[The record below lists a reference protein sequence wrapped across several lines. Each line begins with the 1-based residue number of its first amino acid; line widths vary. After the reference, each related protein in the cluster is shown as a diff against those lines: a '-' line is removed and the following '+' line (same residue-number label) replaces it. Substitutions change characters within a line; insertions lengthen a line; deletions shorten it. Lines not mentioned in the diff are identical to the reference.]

1 MSQKQSPAQPKS
13 VLRGHR
19 AQVHVTE
26 FVRQNRRLASGDA
39 DGFVALWDLT
49 IMRPRAVWRAHTSA
63 ILGIAGWGD
72 DRIITEGRDNRL
84 IVWKLAEAD
93 EAALSTALPLDGD
106 AAAVERPQPWV
117 LHILE
122 INTMNFCSFAPCAAR
137 PEHENGGNDDTVSE
151 ELLVAVPNTLATEA
165 VDIYHLPTQR
175 RQHTVHLGSKTEK
188 KGMVMAL
195 SLFWARGRL
204 VLAAGYENGL
214 AIAARRRRRSGSW
227 DVVYRAQAHSQPI
240 LSLGVAPGARDY
252 FLTSGADAVV
262 AKHPVP
268 PAQDD
273 DDNGSGAKPAAVAG
287 EEPAAVAGEEP
298 AAESSASTTGR
309 PNPSLLS
316 AALSSTSTST
326 SASTSR
332 PAKRTAAPVEA
343 AAQPL
348 QILNTKHA
356 GQQGLK
362 IRSDGRVFA
371 TAGWDAKVRVYS
383 CRTLAELAVLK
394 WHGVGC
400 YAVAFAAVSTP
411 AGADMD
417 AGKGRNEEDREGE
430 EAKEKGASTT
440 TAVVPSGLSGQLS
453 VKERRIRM
461 AKEAHWLAAGSK
473 DGKISLWDVY

>member
-39 DGFVALWDLT
+39 DGFIALWDLT

-137 PEHENGGNDDTVSE
+137 PEHDNGDNGDTVSE

-214 AIAARRRRRSGSW
+214 AIVARRRRRSASW
-227 DVVYRAQAHSQPI
+227 DLVYRAQAHSQPI

-252 FLTSGADAVV
+252 FLTSGADAIV

-273 DDNGSGAKPAAVAG
+273 DDDNGGGGGAKPAAIAG
-287 EEPAAVAGEEP
+287 EEH
-298 AAESSASTTGR
+298 AAESSASATGR

-316 AALSSTSTST
+316 AALSSASA

-332 PAKRTAAPVEA
+332 PAKRTAAAPVEAA

-371 TAGWDAKVRVYS
+371 TAGWDSKVRVYS

-411 AGADMD
+411 AAGADMD

-430 EAKEKGASTT
+430 EAKEKGTSTT

>member
-1 MSQKQSPAQPKS
+1 MSQQQSPAQPKS

-39 DGFVALWDLT
+39 DGFVALWDLA

-72 DRIITEGRDNRL
+72 DKIITEGRDNRL

-93 EAALSTALPLDGD
+93 EAVLSTALPLDGD

-137 PEHENGGNDDTVSE
+137 PDRDGDGDGDDHHNHHAAASE

-165 VDIYHLPTQR
+165 IDIYHLPSQR

-195 SLFWARGRL
+195 SLFWAGSDGSGGVRL
-204 VLAAGYENGL
+204 VLAAGYENGV
-214 AIAARRRRRSGSW
+214 AIAAARRRRGSW
-227 DVVYRAQAHSQPI
+227 DIVYRAQAHSQPI
-240 LSLGVAPGARDY
+240 LSLGVSPTRDY

-262 AKHPVP
+262 AKHPIPIPLLP
-268 PAQDD
+268 PSAR
-273 DDNGSGAKPAAVAG
+273 GGGA
-287 EEPAAVAGEEP
+287 
-298 AAESSASTTGR
+298 SSATTHDS
-309 PNPSLLS
+309 PDPP
-316 AALSSTSTST
+316 STSTST
-326 SASTSR
+326 SSR
-332 PAKRTAAPVEA
+332 APKRTVEA

-348 QILNTKHA
+348 QVVNTKHA
-356 GQQGLK
+356 GQQGLQ

-400 YAVAFAAVSTP
+400 YAVAFADVETP
-411 AGADMD
+411 VGGEDADG
-417 AGKGRNEEDREGE
+417 GKEGGGDGDGDREEERGE
-430 EAKEKGASTT
+430 EGREETEKGASTT
-440 TAVVPSGLSGQLS
+440 TTITTTTTAVVPSRPGRHLS
-453 VKERRIRM
+453 VKERRIKM